1 MHRGFLCGTLDF
13 SVIAFLDELET
24 PALSKH
30 APHENPLVPN
40 QKLRQIYTRM
50 VEMQV
55 LDRHVVRLQS
65 RLKGNHPFT
74 SIEGQEACRAS
85 TAVGLAA
92 GDLVSHTQKS
102 AAMNLAYGVNH
113 GSLLRHIDAV
123 FSETKDASA
132 TVVAAA
138 TRQLPWIA
146 DSEEQMSLALGAALA
161 FRTLKQSHLVMAY
174 LHRTDLSRKQWAKA
188 LKLAGK
194 LELPIV
200 FIVLP
205 AAPDDRMNLCAMA
218 RRAGLPGI
226 PVDAND
232 VVALY
237 RVAQESIGRA
247 RAGDGP
253 VLMECLVG
261 LPGNAQ
267 GEPITEAIAHMREYL
282 VGRRICTRPWAE
294 SAGKTLRR
302 KIAARK

>member
-1 MHRGFLCGTLDF
+1 
-13 SVIAFLDELET
+13 
-24 PALSKH
+24 
-30 APHENPLVPN
+30 
-40 QKLRQIYTRM
+40 
-50 VEMQV
+50 MQV

-92 GDLVSHTQKS
+92 GDLVSDTQKS

-132 TVVAAA
+132 TVEAAA

-161 FRTLKQSHLVMAY
+161 FRTLKQPHLVMAY
-174 LHRTDLSRKQWAKA
+174 LHRTDLSRKQWSKA

-205 AAPDDRMNLCAMA
+205 AAPDDRMNLCAIA

-226 PVDAND
+226 PAVGRLSHRRRESND
-232 VVALY
+232 PRLD
-237 RVAQESIGRA
+237 RDRRA
-247 RAGDGP
+247 RQLSARVSASADAT
-253 VLMECLVG
+253 C
-261 LPGNAQ
+261 
-267 GEPITEAIAHMREYL
+267 
-282 VGRRICTRPWAE
+282 RRGSSARRPPAP
-294 SAGKTLRR
+294 
-302 KIAARK
+302 